1 MNKLICMLML
11 AVLGYS
17 ESSCAEVFVRV
28 DDAGN
33 TTYTNIKDG
42 ADMQE
47 PAESDVQVPSS
58 KSSKA
63 YKKDPELVIAP
74 EVQSARDKKRK
85 EILQSEL
92 DSEVALLKTDK
103 DPDAKQSHERNIG
116 LLKKELAR

>member
-1 MNKLICMLML
+1 MNKFIFIFML
-11 AVLGYS
+11 AVAGYANTS
-17 ESSCAEVFVRV
+17 FAEVFVRV

-33 TTYTNIKDG
+33 ATYTNIKDG

-47 PAESDVQVPSS
+47 PADSDVQMPSS

-116 LLKKELAR
+116 LLRKELVR